1 MTKPVRSKTKL
12 TKAEI
17 KELLISEA
25 MTLTD
30 VLDVIVEMNGV
41 PGILTLDTLADG
53 VKEYIRSA
61 IVFKST

>member
-41 PGILTLDTLADG
+41 PGILTRDTLADG